1 MAQKYPLDYRQV
13 RDPTQRNRQASCRTA
28 GYFGGSDKANSS
40 PRPTQLARSASDE
53 MPSTPTTTNPRIG
66 LPVKSITRVCGSCSA
81 SSYRSAPTRTISS
94 SPSTP
99 PSILPCAMKQSP
111 PNILRSTMPSCF
123 PSDCRIRSASSS
135 LYANLPLAC
144 AYCAV
149 TRGMKW
155 RCRCIS
161 VMLD

>member
-13 RDPTQRNRQASCRTA
+13 RVATQRNRHASRRTA

-40 PRPTQLARSASDE
+40 PRPTQFARSPSEE

-66 LPVKSITRVCGSCSA
+66 LPVKSISRACGSRSA
-81 SSYRSAPTRTISS
+81 SSYRSAPTRTITSL
-94 SPSTP
+94 PITP
-99 PSILPCAMKQSP
+99 PSILPCAIKQSP
-111 PNILRSTMPSCF
+111 PNILRSTMPDRS

-144 AYCAV
+144 AYSAV

-161 VMLD
+161 VMLA